1 MQARVTRWSSVSMHF
16 ITGLPKSGPQQH
28 DPILI
33 TVDRLTKMAYY
44 IPTHESVTA
53 EGTVRLY
60 LDNIF

>member
-1 MQARVTRWSSVSMHF
+1 MDF

-28 DPILI
+28 DAILVI
-33 TVDRLTKMAYY
+33 VDRLTKMAYY
-44 IPTHESVTA
+44 IPTHESVTS

>member
-1 MQARVTRWSSVSMHF
+1 MHF

-28 DPILI
+28 DPILV